1 MPVAEQTARV
11 EPVMG
16 IPIGIDVR
24 DDVDPRALDR
34 AFAYLRWVDATFST
48 YVPDSELARVDAGAD
63 PSPPCVACSSAATS

>member
-34 AFAYLRWVDATFST
+34 AFAHLRWVDATFST

-63 PSPPCVACSSAATS
+63 PSPPVRSVLERCD